1 MSDED
6 ERQRREQEYENSVL
20 KTMDDIRFFRARN
33 IEVEFHPGNDDMRE
47 RLFLSTRPSGATDAP
62 EVTDRVNRL
71 NWLDHLEKTEEG
83 RAVIRDALKR
93 LELED
98 E

>member
-1 MSDED
+1 MSDKD

-33 IEVEFHPGNDDMRE
+33 IEVEFHPSNDDMRE

-62 EVTDRVNRL
+62 EVRDRVNR
-71 NWLDHLEKTEEG
+71 LDHLEKTEEG